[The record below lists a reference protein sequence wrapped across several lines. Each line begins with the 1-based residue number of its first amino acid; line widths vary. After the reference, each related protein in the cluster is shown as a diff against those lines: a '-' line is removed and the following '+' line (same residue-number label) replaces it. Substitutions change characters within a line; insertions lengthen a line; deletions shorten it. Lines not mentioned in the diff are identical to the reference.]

1 MTFEWP
7 SWVNPLPFPFPSTK
21 INVIITNRHCLL
33 VCGCSPAAECRDP
46 ACGSSLRVNNHGH
59 GYTHKQTHNQTH
71 VKLLLWPQV
80 NLYNHYG
87 RWMVKCIHWISI
99 TLSHEHFD
107 NHIRKPAKI
116 LSTEYYSK
124 WFNLRWVLLSPL
136 YIYHCCKS
144 AKLHFLSVFCCS
156 LQMPHTIYES
166 MRPFYSETFLFW
178 ERQKQSR

>member
-1 MTFEWP
+1 MGRSLLAFILINVIYVALKVKLLTSSGAP
-7 SWVNPLPFPFPSTK
+7 SPPKRKKSTTK

-107 NHIRKPAKI
+107 SHIRKPLPSR
-116 LSTEYYSK
+116 LSE
-124 WFNLRWVLLSPL
+124 
-136 YIYHCCKS
+136 
-144 AKLHFLSVFCCS
+144 FLSVG
-156 LQMPHTIYES
+156 
-166 MRPFYSETFLFW
+166 
-178 ERQKQSR
+178 QKMWRFTKPNEFVCKMQ

>member
-1 MTFEWP
+1 MGRSLLAFILINVIYVALKVKLLTSSGAP
-7 SWVNPLPFPFPSTK
+7 SPPKRKKSTTK

-99 TLSHEHFD
+99 TVSHEHFD
-107 NHIRKPAKI
+107 SHIRKPLTRFYRLVIAANVSI
-116 LSTEYYSK
+116 FAEFCFLHHI
-124 WFNLRWVLLSPL
+124 FINAVNLPNFV
-136 YIYHCCKS
+136 
-144 AKLHFLSVFCCS
+144 FSVF
-156 LQMPHTIYES
+156 
-166 MRPFYSETFLFW
+166 
-178 ERQKQSR
+178 K

>member
-1 MTFEWP
+1 MRWDVHCLLSFQL
-7 SWVNPLPFPFPSTK
+7 LPFICKVELFTSSGAPPPRNRKKSSTK

-87 RWMVKCIHWISI
+87 RWMVKCIHWIS
-99 TLSHEHFD
+99 TTVSHEHFD
-107 NHIRKPAKI
+107 SHIRKPLTRFYQMIITANVSI
-116 LSTEYYSK
+116 FAELPYTLHLS
-124 WFNLRWVLLSPL
+124 LL
-136 YIYHCCKS
+136 
-144 AKLHFLSVFCCS
+144 
-156 LQMPHTIYES
+156 
-166 MRPFYSETFLFW
+166 
-178 ERQKQSR
+178 

>member
-1 MTFEWP
+1 M
-7 SWVNPLPFPFPSTK
+7 
-21 INVIITNRHCLL
+21 
-33 VCGCSPAAECRDP
+33 CGCWPAAECRDP

-107 NHIRKPAKI
+107 SHIRKPAKI

-144 AKLHFLSVFCCS
+144 AKLHFLSVLCCS
-156 LQMPHTIYES
+156 LQMPHTTGCPTIEFSLCFACFLSFQSSYRRS
-166 MRPFYSETFLFW
+166 FYHFTTAQET
-178 ERQKQSR
+178 

>member
-1 MTFEWP
+1 MSLKYRVKERGIYHEMRRSLLAFISIIAIYVKLNCLLHLE
-7 SWVNPLPFPFPSTK
+7 LPPKKKSSTK

-46 ACGSSLRVNNHGH
+46 ACGSSLRVNNHGR

-99 TLSHEHFD
+99 TVSHEHFD
-107 NHIRKPAKI
+107 SHIRKPLTRFYQLIITANVSI
-116 LSTEYYSK
+116 FAELPYTLHLS
-124 WFNLRWVLLSPL
+124 LL
-136 YIYHCCKS
+136 
-144 AKLHFLSVFCCS
+144 
-156 LQMPHTIYES
+156 
-166 MRPFYSETFLFW
+166 
-178 ERQKQSR
+178 